1 MRALVCILLA
11 ALALTAPVLA
21 SAAQE
26 ELYGDL
32 GMSAAESAAPEA
44 ARETLGDL
52 GIMDAVEPEEDFLEE
67 LALRKYGRYL
77 EDDADGKGRDKAIRG
92 LMRLGHGYYDAA
104 AAVDAAAA
112 RLMESDQPEDE

>member
-52 GIMDAVEPEEDFLEE
+52 GIMDAVEPEGMLSKLLDAALEGLRGYWRE
-67 LALRKYGRYL
+67 AAEAALKLVAVALLCTLAGAF
-77 EDDADGKGRDKAIRG
+77 ADG
-92 LMRLGHGYYDAA
+92 
-104 AAVDAAAA
+104 AAA
-112 RLMESDQPEDE
+112 R

>member
-32 GMSAAESAAPEA
+32 GMSAAESAAPKA

-52 GIMDAVEPEEDFLEE
+52 GIMDAVEPEGMLSKLLDAALEDLLRSGLEP
-67 LALRKYGRYL
+67 LYLPLRKAEQTGSSFA
-77 EDDADGKGRDKAIRG
+77 E
-92 LMRLGHGYYDAA
+92 MW
-104 AAVDAAAA
+104 
-112 RLMESDQPEDE
+112 

>member
-52 GIMDAVEPEEDFLEE
+52 GIMDAVEPEGMLSK
-67 LALRKYGRYL
+67 LL
-77 EDDADGKGRDKAIRG
+77 
-92 LMRLGHGYYDAA
+92 DAA
-104 AAVDAAAA
+104 LEGLRGYWRESAEAA
-112 RLMESDQPEDE
+112 L